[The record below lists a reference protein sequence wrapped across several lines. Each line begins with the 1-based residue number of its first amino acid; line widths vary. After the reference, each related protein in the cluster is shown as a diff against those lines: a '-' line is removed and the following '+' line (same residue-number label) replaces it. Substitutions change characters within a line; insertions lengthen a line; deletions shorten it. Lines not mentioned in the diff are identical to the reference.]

1 MPCLP
6 PAMQAKRKTVV
17 TEQTLGGEG
26 AGEEGGEAGSVSSLL
41 ASEGFTDENR
51 SWLKPS
57 RNQAK
62 KKKLIQQGGSDGSSD
77 AEMSEY
83 NCNAYMASRI
93 HACMCRF
100 GGCG

>member
-77 AEMSEY
+77 VDMSEY
-83 NCNAYMASRI
+83 NCSAYMASRI